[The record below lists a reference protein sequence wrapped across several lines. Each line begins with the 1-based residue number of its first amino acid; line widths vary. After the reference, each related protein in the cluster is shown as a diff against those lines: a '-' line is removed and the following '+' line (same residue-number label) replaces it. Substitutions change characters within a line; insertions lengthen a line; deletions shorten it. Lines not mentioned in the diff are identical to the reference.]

1 VGQAALWG
9 LIRTARSENPDRFT
23 LVDHDGSAASE
34 QVLPYALTLDEP
46 EVALREGSVRVPRLA
61 RWSALD
67 RLAPPE
73 EGGPWRIDVT
83 EAGTLANLPMGP
95 DPDASRPLRPGEG
108 RGAVPAA
115 APNFPGVPL
124 ALRTY
129 PRGAVI
135 GRDAARI
142 VPAT

>member
-1 VGQAALWG
+1 ALWG

-73 EGGPWRIDVT
+73 EGGPWRVGVA
-83 EAGTLANLPMGP
+83 EAGAPAERATVPRP
-95 DPDASRPLRPGEG
+95 HASRPPPPREVRRPAPG
-108 RGAVPAA
+108 AA
-115 APNFPGVPL
+115 ATLPDLP
-124 ALRTY
+124 
-129 PRGAVI
+129 
-135 GRDAARI
+135 
-142 VPAT
+142 